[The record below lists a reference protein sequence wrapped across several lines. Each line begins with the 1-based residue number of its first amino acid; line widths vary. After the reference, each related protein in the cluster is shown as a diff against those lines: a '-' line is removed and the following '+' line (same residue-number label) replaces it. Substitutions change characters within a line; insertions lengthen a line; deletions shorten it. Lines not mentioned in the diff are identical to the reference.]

1 MLAKDLKPEFK
12 KTRIIM
18 TTPFSS
24 PPELLSALADG
35 ELVMGAADAE
45 LKTVFLSN
53 APYSDWN
60 SYQVIGQVLR
70 SGAVSSAPLG
80 ADPVFLQRLTMRLA
94 DEKVVPPLL
103 VVSSRSAIAPAY
115 QPAANEAVFRW
126 KLVAGFASVSTALVV
141 AWSLV
146 GSPAVSTGVQLA
158 QNPPSEQVVVASP
171 LGPMVRDAR
180 LEELMAAHKQ
190 LGGSSL
196 QAPSGF
202 LRNAG
207 LDNAQSN
214 RR

>member
-1 MLAKDLKPEFK
+1 
-12 KTRIIM
+12 M
-18 TTPFSS
+18 TTLTSS
-24 PPELLSALADG
+24 SEQLSALADG
-35 ELVMGAADAE
+35 ELDAGNAADLQGMLNSHA
-45 LKTVFLSN
+45 LH
-53 APYSDWN
+53 SDWN

-70 SGAVSSAPLG
+70 GRAGDTVCLG
-80 ADPVFLQRLTMRLA
+80 ADAAFLQRLNMRLA
-94 DEKVVPPLL
+94 NET
-103 VVSSRSAIAPAY
+103 IATPVRVTPSNARVAMPN

-126 KLVAGFASVSTALVV
+126 KLVAGFASVAAALVV

-146 GSPAVSTGVQLA
+146 GAPAASTGSQLA
-158 QNPPSEQVVVASP
+158 QNAPSEQVVVASP
-171 LGPMVRDAR
+171 QGPMVRDAR

-207 LDNAQSN
+207 FDGAQSS